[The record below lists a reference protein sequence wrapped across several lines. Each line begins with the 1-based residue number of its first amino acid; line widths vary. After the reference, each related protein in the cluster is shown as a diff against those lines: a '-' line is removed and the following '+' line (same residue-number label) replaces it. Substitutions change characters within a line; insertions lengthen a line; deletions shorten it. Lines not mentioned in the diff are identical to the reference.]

1 MIRRPPRS
9 TRTDTLFPYTTL
21 FRSDAHR
28 AAWLSWPSFGRAG
41 GNAGRGERSALRPVT
56 CADDGGRPAARCL
69 YRDIP
74 PPNRLT
80 YSVCGRLPRAPRPGI
95 VRSFF
100 FMKYLFAA
108 ASLVALVTAGNGAPA
123 AAPARDAPD

>member
-1 MIRRPPRS
+1 MPVSFRRRCGRAREAVLSRRS
-9 TRTDTLFPYTTL
+9 EA
-21 FRSDAHR
+21 DAHR

-74 PPNRLT
+74 PSNRLT
-80 YSVCGRLPRAPRPGI
+80 YYVCARLPPAPRPGI

-100 FMKYLFAA
+100 YMKYIFAA
-108 ASLVALVTAGNGAPA
+108 PSLVALFTARNEIGNACC
-123 AAPARDAPD
+123 